1 MYRTPREIAR
11 EEHCAEITV
20 YRAIY
25 SGRLRTTRPDGR
37 HHLIS
42 DLDFQA
48 FKAARSLA

>member
-1 MYRTPREIAR
+1 MPQHTPREVAR
-11 EEHCAEITV
+11 KKGCAEITV

-48 FKAARSLA
+48 FMA